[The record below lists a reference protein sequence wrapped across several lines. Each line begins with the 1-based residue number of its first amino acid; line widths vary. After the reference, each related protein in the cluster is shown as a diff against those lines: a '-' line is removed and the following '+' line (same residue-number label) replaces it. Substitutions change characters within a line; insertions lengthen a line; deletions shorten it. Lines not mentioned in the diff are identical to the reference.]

1 MARLTD
7 RSRAAP
13 WLALW
18 ALVAPAAPAAEEVF
32 AAVVLRWQPV
42 AGAVAYEVE
51 VARDRDF
58 GERVVAERVE
68 AAGYR
73 WRAIP
78 EARHYW
84 RVRSVDALGRVGP
97 WSETK
102 VIEAALA
109 APEPVEP
116 ADGVRITWDRDGR
129 AVAFAGRASELLR
142 EYRLEIAADPAFSP
156 PLLSRRSPSPSFRV
170 ELPGVGLFHWRL
182 GGVALDGRDAPWSP
196 PRRFAVELGAPR
208 LLAPRPGSALP
219 FGTVALAWETLRP
232 AARWRVTVQRE
243 GEAPRQI
250 DAPGPPVEFSPERPG
265 RYRFRVRAI
274 LPDGRAGPPSEPSAF
289 RVESPAPL
297 AAPRLGAPPDGASL
311 DDPARPVAFA
321 WEPVPGASGHE
332 LQAGPP
338 GALERTDPRPAG
350 PAGIEVGDLPPGPLA
365 WRARARDAFGDP
377 GTWSETRTLW
387 LGRRPASRIEIRVE
401 DAALV
406 ADGQASTLL
415 FIRVLDDAGR
425 AVPGE
430 PSVEVS
436 AGRVEAL
443 APAGDGWQARYVA
456 PPRPPPGGAAEIG
469 VRQRDLAARAEVEL
483 APRPPPLL
491 LGFLAGWRTNLA
503 KVSAPALGVEALWR
517 TPLLGYR
524 LLAGARVSWYGGS
537 VTVPAGPTLAAP
549 VASSAQ
555 VFPLAAVAIYRWPLG
570 RATLQ
575 AGAGLRADVVR
586 LGVGQEAKLAVGPG
600 VEAMVGATWPL
611 GTGELA
617 VEIGG
622 STGSVDSSLATLT
635 TGGLSLSTGYRFH
648 P

>member
-1 MARLTD
+1 MARRTD
-7 RSRAAP
+7 RPRAAR

-18 ALVAPAAPAAEEVF
+18 ALAWPAAPAAQEVS
-32 AAVVLRWQPV
+32 ATVVLRWQPV

-51 VARDRDF
+51 VSRDRDF

-73 WRAIP
+73 WHAIP
-78 EARHYW
+78 EVRHYW
-84 RVRSVDALGRVGP
+84 RVRSVDGFGRAGP
-97 WSETK
+97 WSEIK

-116 ADGVRITWDRDGR
+116 ADGARITWDRDGR
-129 AVAFAGRASELLR
+129 AVVFAARVSELLR
-142 EYRLEIAADPAFSP
+142 EYRLEVAADPAFSP

-196 PRRFAVELGAPR
+196 PRTLAVDLGAPR

-219 FGTVALAWETLRP
+219 FGAVALAWETLKP
-232 AARWRVTVQRE
+232 AARWSVTVQRE
-243 GEAPRQI
+243 GEAPRRI
-250 DAPGPPVEFSPERPG
+250 DAPGPPLQFSPGRPG
-265 RYRFRVRAI
+265 RYQFRVRAV
-274 LPDGRAGPPSEPSAF
+274 LPDGRTGPPSESCAF
-289 RVESPAPL
+289 RVEPPAPL
-297 AAPRLGAPPDGASL
+297 AAPRLASPADGASPG
-311 DDPARPVAFA
+311 DPARRVAFA
-321 WEPVPGASGHE
+321 WEPVPGAAGYE

-350 PAGIEVGDLPPGPLA
+350 PTGTEVDALPAGPLA

-377 GTWSETRTLW
+377 GKWSETRTLW
-387 LGRRPASRIEIRVE
+387 LGPRPAARIEIRVE

-406 ADGQASTLL
+406 ADGEASTIL
-415 FIRVLDDAGR
+415 FIRLLDDAGR

-443 APAGDGWQARYVA
+443 APAGDGWKARYVA
-456 PPRPPPGGAAEIG
+456 PTQPPPGGAAEIG
-469 VRQRDLAARAEVEL
+469 VRQRDVAARAQVEL

-517 TPLLGYR
+517 TPLFGYR
-524 LLAGARVSWYGGS
+524 LLAGARLSWYGS
-537 VTVPAGPTLAAP
+537 AVTVPAGPALATP
-549 VASSAQ
+549 VDSSAQ
-555 VFPLAAVAIYRWPLG
+555 VFPLAALAIYQWPLG

-575 AGAGLRADVVR
+575 AGAGLRADLAR
-586 LGVGQEAKLAVGPG
+586 LRVGQEAALAVGPG
-600 VEAMVGATWPL
+600 VEAMVGASWPL
-611 GTGELA
+611 GAGEIS

-622 STGSVDSSLATLT
+622 AMGSVDSSLATLT
-635 TGGLSLSTGYRFH
+635 TGGLSLSTGYRFR